1 MVAQSEPEVSVIIP
15 TYNAGPGFEEVLG
28 AVFGQR
34 SDFAYEVLV
43 IDSGS
48 TDGTLELARR
58 YSART
63 LNVPRSEFNHG
74 DTRNRGISEAWGEY
88 VAMLVQDAVP
98 ADEGWLESLVENL
111 AGDDAVAGAYSRQ
124 IPREDCNPFTR
135 YGLENHF
142 TNLPERRVQTI
153 EDPASYETLPPRK
166 KLELVTFDDVSSC
179 LRRSVWE
186 KYPFERLS
194 FGEDLEWSERVMKSG
209 YKIVYDPASAVI
221 HSHNRSSFYEMKRA
235 YVAHKLLGE
244 LLGLRALPSLKDLF
258 ARLPALIR
266 SRWKLAE
273 ADGGGRRL
281 YAQAVTRSVADQA
294 GVYLGG
300 LAGSGD
306 GRVPPFVDRLL
317 SRGV

>member
-1 MVAQSEPEVSVIIP
+1 MMAQGGPEVSVIIP
-15 TYNAGPGFEEVLG
+15 TYNAGLGFEEVLE
-28 AVFGQR
+28 AISGQR
-34 SDFAYEVLV
+34 SGFAYEVLV

-48 TDGTLELARR
+48 TDGTTELARR

-63 LNVPRSEFNHG
+63 LSVPRSDFNHG
-74 DTRNRGISEAWGEY
+74 GTRNQAISEARGEY

-98 ADEGWLESLVENL
+98 ADEAWLGSLVENL
-111 AGDDAVAGAYSRQ
+111 ARDETVAGAYSRQ

-135 YGLENHF
+135 HGLENHF
-142 TNLPERRVQTI
+142 TNLPERRVQAI
-153 EDPASYETLPPRK
+153 EDPAAYEALPPRK

-186 KYPFERLS
+186 EHPFELLS
-194 FGEDLEWSERVMKSG
+194 FGEDIKWAERVMKRG

-221 HSHNRSSFYEMKRA
+221 HSHNRSSFYEMKRS
-235 YVAHKLLGE
+235 YVAHKLLGD
-244 LLGLRALPSLKDLF
+244 LLGFRALPSLGDLF

-266 SRWKLAE
+266 SRCKLAE
-273 ADGGGRRL
+273 ADGGARRL

-300 LAGSGD
+300 VAGSQG
-306 GRVPPFVDRLL
+306 GRVPSFIDRFL

>member
-1 MVAQSEPEVSVIIP
+1 MVAQGGPEVSVIIP
-15 TYNAGPGFEEVLG
+15 TYNAGPGFGEVLE
-28 AVFGQR
+28 AISGQR
-34 SDFAYEVLV
+34 SGFAYEVLV

-48 TDGTLELARR
+48 TDGTPELARR
-58 YSART
+58 FAART

-74 DTRNRGISEAWGEY
+74 GTRNRAISEARGEY

-98 ADEGWLESLVENL
+98 ADEAWLGGLVENL
-111 AGDDAVAGAYSRQ
+111 AGDEAVAGAYSRQ

-135 YGLENHF
+135 HGLENHF
-142 TNLPERRVQTI
+142 TNLPERRVQAI
-153 EDPASYETLPPRK
+153 EDLAAYEALPPRK

-186 KYPFERLS
+186 EHPFERLS
-194 FGEDLEWSERVMKSG
+194 FGEDIEWVQRVMKRG
-209 YKIVYDPASAVI
+209 YKIVYDPRSAVI
-221 HSHNRSSFYEMKRA
+221 HSHNRSSFYEMKRS
-235 YVAHKLLGE
+235 YVAHKLLGD
-244 LLGLRALPSLKDLF
+244 LLGLRALPSLGDLF
-258 ARLPALIR
+258 ARLPALIK

-281 YAQAVTRSVADQA
+281 YAQAVTRSLADQA

-300 LAGSGD
+300 VAGSQG
-306 GRVPPFVDRLL
+306 GRVPSFIDRFM

>member
-1 MVAQSEPEVSVIIP
+1 MIIP
-15 TYNAGPGFEEVLG
+15 TYNAGPGFEEVLE
-28 AVFGQR
+28 AVCGQR
-34 SDFAYEVLV
+34 SSLAYEVLV

-48 TDGTLELARR
+48 TDGTPELARR

-63 LNVPRSEFNHG
+63 LGVPRSEFNHG
-74 DTRNRGISEAWGEY
+74 GTRNRAISEAHGEY

-98 ADEGWLESLVENL
+98 ADEAWLEVLVENL
-111 AGDDAVAGAYSRQ
+111 AGDAAVAGAYSRQ

-153 EDPASYETLPPRK
+153 EDPAAYDALPPRK

-179 LRRSVWE
+179 LKRSVWE
-186 KYPFERLS
+186 KHPFARLS
-194 FGEDLEWSERVMKSG
+194 FGEDLEWSQRVMKSG
-209 YKIVYDPASAVI
+209 YKIVYDPASAVV

-235 YVAHKLLGE
+235 YVAHRLLGE
-244 LLGLRALPSLKDLF
+244 LLEFRALPSLKNLF
-258 ARLPALIR
+258 ARLPALVR
-266 SRWKLAE
+266 NRWKLAE

-281 YAQAVTRSVADQA
+281 YARAVTLSVADQA

-300 LAGSGD
+300 LASSGD